1 MKDNNNRC
9 RCRDEYAGYSPLYA
23 AINLRLACF
32 IRITRQT
39 LPWYGAWM
47 SLSSESTAEERLSV
61 YQAIRDAG
69 SLPEEAGFY
78 LVAWQIDT
86 MTGLNA
92 EQTLQTLDWR
102 MAAIEEAYGFE
113 LGLWPRGNAPEEY
126 EDLTGQYDQAWDEL
140 HAENLAAFGELE
152 MARLFREDQRRFN
165 LLLEAGR
172 QYFHGPWV
180 RDTVW
185 EDLSVGL

>member
-1 MKDNNNRC
+1 MNTRDN
-9 RCRDEYAGYSPLYA
+9 SPLYA

-78 LVAWQIDT
+78 LVA
-86 MTGLNA
+86 
-92 EQTLQTLDWR
+92 
-102 MAAIEEAYGFE
+102 
-113 LGLWPRGNAPEEY
+113 
-126 EDLTGQYDQAWDEL
+126 
-140 HAENLAAFGELE
+140 
-152 MARLFREDQRRFN
+152 
-165 LLLEAGR
+165 
-172 QYFHGPWV
+172 
-180 RDTVW
+180 
-185 EDLSVGL
+185 